1 MAKLL
6 RRILVLGIL
15 TTLLASFGIGLTY
28 AWAQEIDYSKFLPTI
43 SRDEWIPAGTYR
55 KDPPYTIGV
64 SFKFSTIDWAVLL
77 IEETKEYAANCKYIK
92 KLIITDAE
100 GKVSKQI
107 ADIEDMITRGV
118 DAICINPMSPTAL
131 IPIIDRIYDS
141 GLPVVVFE
149 TDYLGDKYSALRTNS
164 NWEFGRMITQA
175 LVDKMGG
182 EGNIIVLRGVP
193 GVGPDIARWG
203 GAKDVLRYYPNVHT
217 VAMDYADWAYDKARV
232 IAASMIAAN
241 PKIDGIWACGGQ
253 MALAAEEELLEA
265 GRPLVPCAGEDYN
278 GLFKFWK
285 EHPETNTGVAPCQ
298 PVYFGKLA
306 LEAAVNL
313 LEGIPVIRKIILNP
327 PVITTKTLD
336 KYVRPDLPKE
346 VWCNTTLTDR
356 QLRDIYRAK

>member
-1 MAKLL
+1 MSKSL
-6 RRILVLGIL
+6 RKIVGIGVLITLILGL
-15 TTLLASFGIGLTY
+15 GIGLTNC
-28 AWAQEIDYSKFLPTI
+28 WAQEIDYSKFLPTI
-43 SRDEWIPAGTYR
+43 SRDEWVPAGTYK

-77 IEETKEYAANCKYIK
+77 IEETKDYAAHNKYIK
-92 KLIITDAE
+92 RLIYTDAE
-100 GKVSKQI
+100 GKISKQI
-107 ADIEDMITRGV
+107 HDIEDMIARGV

-131 IPIIDRIYDS
+131 IPIIDRIYES

-164 NWEFGRMITQA
+164 NWEFGRMITRA

-182 EGNIIVLRGVP
+182 KGNIIVLRGVA

-203 GAKDVLRYYPNVHT
+203 GAEDVLKHYPDIKI

-253 MALAAEEELLEA
+253 MALAAEEELLKA
-265 GRPLVPCAGEDYN
+265 GRPLVPCTGEDYN
-278 GLFKFWK
+278 GLLKFWK
-285 EHPETNTGVAPCQ
+285 KYPETCTGVAPCQ

-313 LEGIPVIRKIILNP
+313 LQGIPTIRKVILNP
-327 PVITTKTLD
+327 PTITMETLD

-346 VWCNTTLTDR
+346 VWCNTTLTES
-356 QLRDIYRAK
+356 QLKEIYRAK